1 MTQEAKERE
10 RHSLRFG
17 IQRKIVAAMTTESW
31 RHVPH
36 VSYVYEPDVTAF
48 YEAYKKFDEENTD
61 FKLTFN
67 TVMIKAIAEGIKKC
81 PPMNAHIHYELKLV
95 RGKLTFFDEID
106 ISVPWTLPD
115 GNMMTIT
122 MKDVGN
128 KSLAEL
134 AAYSEDIN
142 RRLKNT
148 NLTEALYS
156 VSIHDTIK
164 RLTDG
169 HIISALQRLYGS
181 KTNPRHKVVPL
192 RGKAKKAYDSI
203 PDTEKITYDDLR
215 QGTIT
220 VSNIG
225 AASRGVN
232 GYLDMLMIIPP
243 QICAIGISA
252 MQKRPIVVKD
262 EDGAERVE
270 VRTVMPMCICF
281 DHRALDF
288 GEVQPFIT
296 RMEEIFK
303 DPSILLKR

>member
-1 MTQEAKERE
+1 MTENERNE
-10 RHSLRFG
+10 IRFG
-17 IQRKIVAAMTTESW
+17 IQRKIVATMTTESW

-36 VSYVYEPDVTAF
+36 VSFVYEPDVTDF
-48 YEAYKKFDEENTD
+48 LEAYKKFDEETD

-67 TVMIKAIAEGIKKC
+67 TAMLKAIAEGIKAN
-81 PPMNAHIHYELKLV
+81 PSMNAHIHYELKLV
-95 RGKLTFFDEID
+95 RGKLTFFDNID

-122 MKDVGN
+122 MKDVGS
-128 KSLAEL
+128 KSLREL
-134 AAYSEDIN
+134 AAYTDDIN
-142 RRLKNT
+142 YRLKKT

-156 VSIHDTIK
+156 ISFHDTIE
-164 RLTDG
+164 RLLGG
-169 HIISALQRLYGS
+169 HVLSALQRLYGS

-192 RGKAKKAYDSI
+192 RGKAKKEYDSI

-225 AASRGVN
+225 AASRGIN

-243 QICAIGISA
+243 QICAIGLSA
-252 MQKRPIVVKD
+252 LQKKPIVMKD
-262 EDGAERVE
+262 ENGEEKVE
-270 VRTVMPMCICF
+270 VRTVLPICICF

-288 GEVQPFIT
+288 GEVQPFIA

-303 DPSILLKR
+303 KPEIVLKD